1 MRIRELN
8 LIRYGKFTDRSLQ
21 LPLKDRDIHFIV
33 GPNEAGKS
41 TVRSAIGDWFFGI
54 PMRTPLA
61 FLHPMPELRIGG
73 VIERR
78 VADGSGDLESLA
90 FDRTKGNRNTLRTPG
105 DEVLPDGVLQSWLGG
120 IDAQAFARTYA
131 LDHTTLV
138 EGGAGILSAA
148 DDIGRMLFQSA
159 SGLQHL
165 GGALQQIQAD
175 ADAIWAP
182 RKSSAREFYKALEA
196 HDAALEVFKQS
207 RLRTREWEARHG
219 ALTATEA
226 LLTEAKVQ
234 DLELRQQLSRLERI
248 RRVRPLLL
256 MFDSVRAQR
265 VELLAAGEIPLL
277 DEDAAAVFAGAT
289 QEIALADADSARLQR
304 ELVEIQGR
312 VQATIVD
319 RDIIRLAD
327 DITELNERRLQFRA
341 HRTDMVK
348 RAEEIRLEW
357 IRVQELAHGLGWRA
371 ESETAIRERLPAAPQ
386 RARLAALLKSRAPL
400 ALDLKNTAA
409 SLSERER
416 QIRQAE
422 LELSQLTAGAVD
434 TELAWAVEQAMRL
447 VDHEKLQS
455 ELQVQV
461 EVLSL
466 EIEAGLAG
474 LGTWRRPLEALG
486 DMLVPEMNHIQGL
499 IEHQRADRAEE
510 KTCREALEA
519 RGRERAQLDLD
530 LQQFVRNFQPVSL
543 EQVRDARGARDA
555 SWQAIR
561 QSPLSLPDHA
571 DGFEALTR
579 QADQLAD
586 DRLARAQHEADRQ
599 ARSDALEHKR
609 RECQDLD
616 QRLRSVERRMAQR
629 IEQWEALAVAC
640 GLPALP
646 LDMALVWLQS
656 REAVLDRV
664 KARSSAEA
672 RRLSLQSEVTQI
684 RDLLWQRLNPGSVEG
699 SAPALAVCLRQ
710 ARTLISQ
717 ADQAQGQRKALE
729 QQVRAGWGSLSA
741 LQAALE
747 AAQASWAQWLHAWQT
762 AVQSVGYGA
771 DVPFD
776 QVEAEIEVMGQIDHL
791 LDKIRRIRSERI
803 ETMQAD
809 LDGLAASASSLAA
822 RVAPELTGQAP
833 EEIALELVRRLDQ
846 AQRADAALRESQA
859 GLARAE
865 TDFASAGTRRHAVH
879 ARLAPWMAAAGAQ
892 DVTALG
898 RAIERSD
905 ARRSIESSIRSAERD
920 LVQAA
925 DGLSLEDLRK
935 DVDAFGA
942 DELRTE
948 LERVTAASSAVV
960 ERIASL
966 GNEFGAQKIAF
977 DAWDGTDRAAR
988 AEAERQEAIAA
999 MADCAERYLRLQTAA
1014 RLLKWS
1020 IEKFRETRQGPM
1032 LAKASAC
1039 FKGLTMGSFSRLLVD
1054 SEGETPRLSGIRPS
1068 GEQVDVTGMSEGSRD
1083 QLYLALRLAA
1093 LELQVEQGF
1102 ALPLIADDLFINF
1115 DDQRTAAGL
1124 EVLGEL
1130 SRRMQVVFL
1139 THHDHLVPLAQ
1150 KVLGNE
1156 LNVVAL

>member
-21 LPLKDRDIHFIV
+21 LPLKDRDIHLIV

-41 TVRSAIGDWFFGI
+41 TVRSAIGDWLFGI

-78 VADGSGDLESLA
+78 PADGSGALESLA
-90 FDRTKGNRNTLRTPG
+90 FDRTKGNKNTLRAPG
-105 DEVLPDGVLQSWLGG
+105 DEALPDGVLQSWLGG
-120 IDAQAFARTYA
+120 LQAQAFARTYA

-175 ADAIWAP
+175 ADVIWAP
-182 RKSSAREFYKALEA
+182 RKSGAREFYKALEA
-196 HDAALEVFKQS
+196 HDAAVEVFKQA
-207 RLRTREWEARHG
+207 RLRTRDWQARHE
-219 ALTATEA
+219 AMTATEA
-226 LLTEAKVQ
+226 RLTEAKAQ

-256 MFDSVRAQR
+256 MLDSVRAQR
-265 VELLAAGEIPLL
+265 TELLAAGEIPLL
-277 DEDAAAVFAGAT
+277 DEDAATVFAGAT
-289 QEIALADADSARLQR
+289 QEIALADADIARLQR
-304 ELVEIQGR
+304 ELVEIEAHVEG
-312 VQATIVD
+312 TIVD

-357 IRVQELAHGLGWRA
+357 IRVQELARGLGWRA
-371 ESETAIRERLPAAPQ
+371 DSESAIRERLAAAPL

-400 ALDLKNTAA
+400 ALDLKNAGA

-422 LELSQLTAGAVD
+422 LELSQVSEGAVD

-447 VDHEKLQS
+447 GDHEKLMA
-455 ELQVQV
+455 ELQGEV
-461 EVLSL
+461 EAYSL
-466 EIEAGLAG
+466 EIETAMAG
-474 LGTWRRPLEALG
+474 LGTWRRPLEALR
-486 DMLVPEMNHIQGL
+486 DMLVPETSHIQGL
-499 IEHQRADRAEE
+499 IEHQRAAAAEE
-510 KTCREALEA
+510 KGCREALEA

-530 LQQFVRNFQPVSL
+530 LQQFVRNFQPVSR
-543 EQVRDARGARDA
+543 EQVLDARGARDA

-561 QSPLSLPDHA
+561 QSPLSLPDRA

-609 RECQDLD
+609 RECQDLE
-616 QRLRSVERRMAQR
+616 QRLQSVERRKGQR
-629 IEQWEALAVAC
+629 MDQWEALAVAC

-646 LDMALVWLQS
+646 LEMALVWLES

-664 KARSSAEA
+664 KLRSSAEA
-672 RRLSLQSEVTQI
+672 RRLSLQSEAAQI
-684 RDLLWQRLNPGSVEG
+684 RDLLWGQLNRGSVEEP
-699 SAPALAVCLRQ
+699 APGLSVCLRQ
-710 ARTLISQ
+710 ARALMSQ

-729 QQVRAGWGSLSA
+729 QQVRAGQRSLGA
-741 LQAALE
+741 LQEALE
-747 AAQASWAQWLHAWQT
+747 TAQGSWAQWQQSWQA
-762 AVQSVGYGA
+762 AVQSVGYGT
-771 DVPFD
+771 DVSFD
-776 QVEAEIEVMGQIDHL
+776 QVEAEIEVMGQIEQL

-809 LDGLAASASSLAA
+809 LDGLAVTASSLAA
-822 RVAPELTGQAP
+822 RVAPELTGQTP
-833 EEIALELVRRLDQ
+833 EAIALELVRRLDQ
-846 AQRADAALRESQA
+846 AQRADEALREWLTRLTGAQTDLA
-859 GLARAE
+859 GAQ
-865 TDFASAGTRRHAVH
+865 TRLHSVQ
-879 ARLAPWMAAAGAQ
+879 ARLAPWVAAAGAQ

-905 ARRSIESSIRSAERD
+905 ARRAIESRIRSAEQD
-920 LVQAA
+920 LAQAA
-925 DGLSLEDLRK
+925 DGLSTEDLRK
-935 DVDAFGA
+935 DVNAFGA
-942 DELRTE
+942 DELRAE
-948 LERVTAASSAVV
+948 LERMTAASGEAV

-966 GNEFGAQKIAF
+966 GNAFGAQKIAF
-977 DAWDGTDRAAR
+977 DALDGTDQAAR

-1032 LAKASAC
+1032 LAKASER

-1054 SEGETPRLSGIRPS
+1054 SEGDTPRLSGIRPT

-1115 DDQRTAAGL
+1115 DDPRTAAGL
-1124 EVLGEL
+1124 KVLGEL

-1139 THHDHLVPLAQ
+1139 THHDHLVPLARE
-1150 KVLGNE
+1150 VLGDD